1 MTNNEGR
8 ASRRYGTFS
17 LFTLVSVYLLILVG
31 GIVRSTGSGMGC
43 PDWPKCFNQW
53 VPPTSESELPANYRE
68 IYSDYRHEKNV
79 RFAKY
84 LRAFGMDQ
92 TADQLLSDE
101 KIREERPFNA
111 VNTWVEY
118 INRLLGALIGVF
130 IILTVV
136 FSIRY
141 IKSDP
146 KIFYTALAT
155 LVLVLFQGWI
165 GSIVV
170 STNLVPWMVTIH
182 MLLAIVIVGLL
193 VYLVYRSRK
202 SFTTPYFIKEG
213 LRSPLAFFLAVAMII
228 MFVQIILGTQVR
240 EEIDIIA
247 SDMGIT
253 ARESWISMLDMTFVV
268 HRSFS
273 WIILFLNGYLF
284 YLLWRQGIRV
294 GLIGAICLLVLG
306 SFISGVT
313 MAYAG
318 MPAAAQPVH
327 LLLGTGII
335 GLQFLLFLHIRGSE
349 PIKEEQI

>member
-31 GIVRSTGSGMGC
+31 GIVRTTGSGMGC
-43 PDWPKCFNQW
+43 PDWPKCFDKW

-68 IYSDYRHEKNV
+68 IYSDYRHEKNI

-84 LRAFGMDQ
+84 LRSFGLDE

-130 IILTVV
+130 ILLTVI
-136 FSIRY
+136 FAIRF

-155 LVLVLFQGWI
+155 LILVLFQGWI

-182 MLLAIVIVGLL
+182 MLLAIVIVGML

-202 SFTTPYFIKEG
+202 SFTEPYRIKEG
-213 LRSPLAFFLAVAMII
+213 LRSPLMFFLVVAMVI
-228 MFVQIILGTQVR
+228 MVVQIVLGTQVR
-240 EEIDIIA
+240 EEIDVIA
-247 SDMGIT
+247 ESLGAS
-253 ARESWISMLDMTFVV
+253 ARESWIGMLDMIFVV

-284 YLLWRQGIRV
+284 YLLWKQGIRL
-294 GLIGAICLLVLG
+294 GLIGSICLMVFG
-306 SFISGVT
+306 SFVSGVI

-335 GLQFLLFLHIRGSE
+335 GLQFLLFLHLRGSE
-349 PIKEEQI
+349 PIKEDLI